1 MPKVPNQYKLVLDR
15 ICDLLDRKNLTQKDL
30 CDYLGL
36 SNKSFSEWKAGRG
49 SSYMKKLPEIAEFL
63 GESIDYLW
71 NDTKDTDEKSPSDN
85 GEGNITKK
93 HMQILDAYDRSQP
106 AIQYAVDKLLGIEE
120 KPQTFKVKIAARN
133 GEFIEKE
140 MTKEEIDAIKNLPDL
155 DGDL

>member
-1 MPKVPNQYKLVLDR
+1 MFWNIFLELCNKVSKSPNAIAKELSIPSGSITAWKKGSVPQDR
-15 ICDLLDRKNLTQKDL
+15 TISKIANYFGVPVEYLLGKTD
-30 CDYLGL
+30 
-36 SNKSFSEWKAGRG
+36 NKF
-49 SSYMKKLPEIAEFL
+49 
-63 GESIDYLW
+63 
-71 NDTKDTDEKSPSDN
+71 TDEKSPSDN